1 MARIT
6 QAQVD
11 EAANLLLT
19 RGQEPTL
26 RLVQESIGSG
36 SYTTIKAM
44 LEHWRQN
51 KVAAPD
57 VPIPDAVVGRGQEL
71 VRLVWSEACRLC
83 EERIQEIEQ
92 AGQRERGNIVAD
104 LNLAEQTIDN
114 LEQQNATLLLQLTD
128 HHHRTEILE
137 RERNEALVQAQVALA
152 RAGELEQQ
160 RDDLRSQLASVE
172 AQVRDLGSLRDI
184 RDAMASQAAAFN
196 DLARFSV
203 RRKTITEREKA
214 ERDAEGQD
222 KTSSQA

>member
-11 EAANLLLT
+11 EAANLFLT

-203 RRKTITEREKA
+203 RRKTIAEREKA